1 MVLPMGAAA
10 SLSPST
16 VTVEPGAEAA
26 ADVKI
31 RNTGHVVD
39 EFTLDVVG
47 EPSAWSTVEPASLSL
62 LPGTEGVARVA
73 FRPPRASDVR
83 AGTFPFGVRVRS
95 KEDPEGSVTEEGTLN
110 VGSFKD
116 LFGELIP
123 RTAHGRREAH
133 YDLAVDNRGNLGLNA
148 DLEGLDPNAQLRFA
162 FSPPSLVTNPNTAT
176 FTRLAVRPVKAFW
189 KGPPR
194 SHPFQIAIK
203 PASTPPVTI
212 DGVMLQEAILPR
224 WFMKAVVGALA
235 LIALAA
241 IAWLALVKPQ
251 IKSAA
256 NAAVAAPIA
265 SEHAQVQNLAS
276 GQKALND
283 AVAPILGHNVV
294 TPTAAPSPSA
304 GPVGSTALGAPF
316 YSRLP
321 TSATFPANQ
330 TKTDSYVVPA
340 NNTLSVSDIVM
351 ENPAGDSGTL
361 TIQVVNGSATS
372 TLLVESLDN
381 FRDLD
386 YHFISPPTLPAGQKF
401 QMQVKCA
408 ANNGAQFN
416 PPATNATCTPSLFF
430 SGFLK
435 QGP

>member
-1 MVLPMGAAA
+1 MGAAA

-16 VTVEPGAEAA
+16 VAVEPGAEAGA
-26 ADVKI
+26 EIKI

-47 EPSAWSTVEPASLSL
+47 EPAAWSSVEPPSLSL
-62 LPGTEGVARVA
+62 LPGTEGTARVS
-73 FRPPRASDVR
+73 FRPPRASEVR

-116 LFGELIP
+116 LFGELLP
-123 RTAHGRREAH
+123 RTAHGTREAH

-148 DLEGLDPNAQLRFA
+148 DLEGIDPNAVLRFR

-176 FTRLAVRPVKAFW
+176 FTRLAVRPVKPFW

-194 SHPFQIAIK
+194 SHPFQVAIK
-203 PASTPPVTI
+203 PASAPPVLL
-212 DGVMLQEAILPR
+212 DGVMLQESILPP
-224 WFMKAVVGALA
+224 WFMKALAAVLALA
-235 LIALAA
+235 VLAVV
-241 IAWLALVKPQ
+241 AWLALVKPQ

-256 NAAVAAPIA
+256 NTAVAAPLA
-265 SEHAQVQNLAS
+265 SEKAQVASLAS

-283 AVAPILGHNVV
+283 AVAPIIGHSVV
-294 TPTAAPSPSA
+294 TPTVSPSPT
-304 GPVGSTALGAPF
+304 GPVGATALGNPF

-321 TSATFPANQ
+321 TSQNFPAGQ
-330 TKTDSYVVPA
+330 TKSDSYAVPA

-361 TIQVVNGSATS
+361 TIQVVNGSSTS

-386 YHFISPPTLPAGQKF
+386 YHFISPPTLPGGQKF
-401 QMQVKCA
+401 QMTVQCTA
-408 ANNGAQFN
+408 GGTGGASP
-416 PPATNATCTPSLFF
+416 PPANKPCTPSLFF

-435 QGP
+435 QGS